1 MFLLCHLAAGIV
13 LGLFLAWLFRDL
25 RAVPVC
31 AFGALVPDLID
42 KPLGH
47 IILADT
53 LQYGRIYTHGLLV
66 LSLVTLVALLIYWRY
81 RNSLGIALAAG
92 IGSHQVLD
100 AMWRE
105 PANWLY
111 PFLGPFST
119 GGDPTTIQ
127 DLIMAE
133 LSEPSEWI
141 FLLFIIIFGLLFLNK
156 SWRDTFFTRSSQVV
170 EKLAVPVGIVLII
183 FGGFLILSGLFP
195 ISSAVTHL
203 QAPADIALCG
213 MIIVAAGIALAAVK
227 VLVGNGDLLRIEK
240 EE

>member
-1 MFLLCHLAAGIV
+1 MFFLCHLAAGVVIGI
-13 LGLFLAWLFRDL
+13 LLARLFRDL
-25 RAVPVC
+25 RAVPAC
-31 AFGALVPDLID
+31 AFGAVVPDLID

-53 LQYGRIYTHGLLV
+53 LQYGRIYTHGLLA
-66 LSLVTLVALLIYWRY
+66 LSIVTLVGLLLYWRY
-81 RNSLGIALAAG
+81 RSGLGLALAVG

-111 PFLGPFST
+111 PFLGPFTTSGTTST
-119 GGDPTTIQ
+119 FH
-127 DLIMAE
+127 DLVMAE

-141 FLLFIIIFGLLFLNK
+141 FFLFILFFGVLFLKK
-156 SWRDTFFTRSSQVV
+156 SWRKTILSRSGKTL
-170 EKLAVPVGIVLII
+170 EKFAVPVGILLII
-183 FGGFLILSGLFP
+183 FGGFLIFSGLFP
-195 ISSAVTHL
+195 LSSAVTHL

-213 MIIVAAGIALAAVK
+213 LIIVAAGIVLAWARALVAHDKTPLA
-227 VLVGNGDLLRIEK
+227 EK